1 MILHLFG
8 WNDMSLVPSI
18 YASSIRFFCCSFLS
32 VMSLILPLYI
42 LQPHLVLDVTH
53 SGRSFIKMS
62 NNSGLSTVPLR
73 HTAHSFTLSD
83 VTPSTM
89 TCMLWLVS
97 QESLYPSMICSSDT
111 IKSKF
116 VNTCWC
122 GTLSET
128 FGKSRTIK
136 FRLPLSM
143 DCVNPWAKVTT

>member
-62 NNSGLSTVPLR
+62 NNSGPSTVPLR
-73 HTAHSFTLSD
+73 HTAHYLHPLWCYTVYYDL
-83 VTPSTM
+83 
-89 TCMLWLVS
+89 LWLVS